1 RLPCRAH
8 RLHHAH
14 AGRPEGTRRGSWH
27 SVRHHPDRRHVR
39 PVFQRGR
46 RHRHLRRRDG
56 QRRRAL
62 QALLPSD
69 AGRWRVPGA
78 ERVRGGFH
86 LHRPWRN
93 RAEDHPGRRRA
104 RLCPAGI
111 NPVPELLQAT
121 LLTLAAS
128 AGVIRLG
135 IARRGYGEPY
145 QPALF
150 CVQLAFAL
158 AAGTGACAM
167 AQLAFGFDT
176 LEARRWLL
184 QATLLLGFPLIGTV
198 ALTLARHWTWSR
210 P

>member
-1 RLPCRAH
+1 M
-8 RLHHAH
+8 
-14 AGRPEGTRRGSWH
+14 
-27 SVRHHPDRRHVR
+27 
-39 PVFQRGR
+39 
-46 RHRHLRRRDG
+46 
-56 QRRRAL
+56 
-62 QALLPSD
+62 
-69 AGRWRVPGA
+69 
-78 ERVRGGFH
+78 
-86 LHRPWRN
+86 
-93 RAEDHPGRRRA
+93 
-104 RLCPAGI
+104 
-111 NPVPELLQAT
+111 PELLQAT

-158 AAGTGACAM
+158 AAGTGACAV

-184 QATLLLGFPLIGTV
+184 QATLLLGFPLIGCF
-198 ALTLARHWTWSR
+198 ASAWLACRWPGCCRICETIRTNGSKRPHKRHSA